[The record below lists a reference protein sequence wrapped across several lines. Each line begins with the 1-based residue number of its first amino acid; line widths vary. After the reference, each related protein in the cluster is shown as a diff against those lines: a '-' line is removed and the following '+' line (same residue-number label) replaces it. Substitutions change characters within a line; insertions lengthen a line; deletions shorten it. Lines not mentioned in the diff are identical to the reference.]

1 MHGERPYWWV
11 HEMEEAH
18 KLDAH
23 PHKIAEIH
31 QYSSTCET
39 GPGMPSG
46 HSMAM
51 SAAWYVIIHAIVE
64 HVVDPSNMRYFSII
78 TVNGMN

>member
-11 HEMEEAH
+11 HEMDEAH
-18 KLDAH
+18 KADH
-23 PHKIAEIH
+23 MSDTIH

-46 HSMAM
+46 HAMAM
-51 SAAWYVIIHAIVE
+51 SAAWYVVVHAIVE
-64 HVVDPSNMRYFSII
+64 HVVDPSDMR
-78 TVNGMN
+78 